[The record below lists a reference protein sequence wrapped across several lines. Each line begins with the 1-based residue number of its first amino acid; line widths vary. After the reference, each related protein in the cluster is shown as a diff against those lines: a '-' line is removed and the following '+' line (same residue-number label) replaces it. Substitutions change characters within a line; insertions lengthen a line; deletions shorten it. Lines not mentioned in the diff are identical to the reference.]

1 MNKIKLCFILL
12 IASVSF
18 FSCNKDD
25 KDTVAP
31 PRDRAQQ
38 YTQDIADIEE
48 YLKSHY
54 ITKVMVDGVEDV
66 QFLPITDPA
75 TQVSI
80 WDNTE
85 FPLKY
90 KMVKNDVRKNN
101 NVNGVSGDK
110 VDYKL
115 YYLLINEGG
124 GEKPNT
130 VDSTFTT
137 YKGWTLDNNVF
148 DSTNTPFWSTYPV
161 TSTGEVAL
169 ISGYRQFLPEL
180 KTSISST
187 VGDDGYVTFENP
199 GMGVVFIPS
208 GLGYFDV
215 PKANIPSYS
224 PLIFRIRLQ
233 SVRYKDHDRD
243 GILSKDEN
251 YDGDYDFFNDDT
263 DGDNLPDF
271 LDIDDDGDGYTTNF
285 EIKENGVI
293 VKPYPA
299 CDTGNPK
306 YKDKSCHPPKATN

>member
-1 MNKIKLCFILL
+1 MNKIKHYFLLL
-12 IASVSF
+12 IVSVSL
-18 FSCNKDD
+18 FSCD
-25 KDTVAP
+25 KEDENTVAP

-38 YTQDIADIEE
+38 YTQDIADIEK
-48 YLKSHY
+48 YLQTHY
-54 ITKVMVDGVEDV
+54 ITKVVVDGVDDV
-66 QFLPITDPA
+66 QILPITDAA

-85 FPLKY
+85 IPLKF
-90 KMVKNDVRKNN
+90 KMVKNDSRKNN
-101 NVNGVSGDK
+101 NVNGASDDK

-161 TSTGEVAL
+161 TTKGEISL

-180 KTSISST
+180 KTSTSKI

-224 PLIFRIRLQ
+224 PLVFRIRLQ

-243 GILSKDEN
+243 GILAKDEN
-251 YDGDYDFFNDDT
+251 YNGDYDFFNDDT
-263 DGDNLPDF
+263 DGDNIPDF
-271 LDIDDDGDGYTTNF
+271 LDIDDDGDGYTTIF

-293 VKPYPA
+293 VKPYPT
-299 CDTGNPK
+299 CDSGKPK
-306 YKDKSCHPPKATN
+306 YLDKSCYPPKAAN